1 MANIYMGG
9 RSSCYATNEGIYVAP
24 GPMDLGRVAAHLL
37 LHLRD
42 LRRGGWTYDHECNRI
57 SMDRDLFEA
66 RSRYLVKICRDQ
78 GLSDCDDA
86 ETLINEVVAARK
98 LPSWAEDLA
107 SKYIV
112 KVKSIIDFSH

>member
-1 MANIYMGG
+1 MANIYMG
-9 RSSCYATNEGIYVAP
+9 RSSCYAVNEGIYVVP

-42 LRRGGWTYDHECNRI
+42 LRRGWTYDHDCNRVV
-57 SMDRDLFEA
+57 MDRDLFEA
-66 RSRYLVKICRDQ
+66 RSKYLVKICRDQ

-86 ETLINEVVAARK
+86 EALIDDVVTALKMPR
-98 LPSWAEDLA
+98 WAEDLA

-112 KVKSIIDFSH
+112 RVRSIIDFSR